1 MAATKL
7 SVSMLIFLSFL
18 ISTKAILNS
27 DDDEIKTWKTKF
39 RKNYA
44 SKAEEQQAMK
54 NLKRNMKEIEM
65 HNIRF
70 KAGLETYSRG
80 LWELSDLSF
89 EEKTQYLAG
98 SHLNSSQV
106 TLQGPKRLLKKGP
119 TQVNWVQRGRVHG
132 VQNQAK
138 CGSCFA
144 FAAVAVAEG
153 VLLKNGDKTRL
164 SVQQIVDCDKL
175 NEGCEGLST
184 GHKNNFR
191 LIYGLLIA
199 RW

>member
-1 MAATKL
+1 MAASEL
-7 SVSMLIFLSFL
+7 SLVVLLSILIPASSIVSQY
-18 ISTKAILNS
+18 N
-27 DDDEIKTWKTKF
+27 DEIQQWRATF
-39 RKNYA
+39 RKNYT
-44 SKAEEQQAMK
+44 STVEELEAMK

-89 EEKTQYLAG
+89 EEKNRFLAV
-98 SHLNSSQV
+98 SRFNLSQV
-106 TLQGPKRLLKKGP
+106 TLQGPRKQLKQGP
-119 TQVNWVQRGRVHG
+119 TQVNWVEKGRVHE
-132 VQNQAK
+132 VQNQGK

-144 FAAVAVAEG
+144 FAAVGVAEG

-184 GHKNNFR
+184 GHKKLSFDLSPFNC
-191 LIYGLLIA
+191 
-199 RW
+199 